1 MASSTLVQFLAPGS
15 SVETSNR
22 RQIEHFIADGA
33 IAAGAPVMFDIA
45 ESVDGDIMLKVVE
58 SAADA
63 PCIGVSLEDAAV
75 AAGDDVRVV
84 LAGFCKALVK
94 GTNNAGNSAISAG
107 NYLCQGDVAGEFY
120 KYTIGADAVPHAVCL
135 EAVSSG
141 AAAALV
147 KVIVLK
153 QF

>member
-1 MASSTLVQFLAPGS
+1 MATSTLVQFLATGQ
-15 SVETSNR
+15 SVETSNK
-22 RQIEHFIADGA
+22 RQVETFKADGA

-45 ESVDGDIMLKVVE
+45 ESDDGDKMLKVVE

-63 PCIGVSLEDAAV
+63 ACIGVSLEDAAV

-84 LAGFCKALVK
+84 LSGFVSALVK
-94 GTNNAGNSAISAG
+94 GTNNAGNAAISAG

-135 EAVSSG
+135 ESVSSG

-147 KVIVLK
+147 KVIMLK